1 MAFCG
6 IIKIMR
12 IGFGFDVHP
21 LVKGRKFIL
30 GGVEIPH
37 EAGLEGH
44 SDADVLLHAICDGL
58 LGAMGEKDIGHH
70 FPNSDPLYK
79 GISSLRLLEEV
90 VGIMHRRD
98 FMLSNLD
105 STVVAEAP
113 KIAPHIPQMI
123 QTIAPRLMVSPRQIS
138 IKATTA
144 EGLGFVGEKKG
155 VVAYAV
161 VLLEQNSKS

>member
-1 MAFCG
+1 
-6 IIKIMR
+6 MR

-21 LVKGRKFIL
+21 LVKGRRFIL
-30 GGVEIPH
+30 GGVEIPY
-37 EAGLEGH
+37 EKGLEGH

-70 FPNSDPLYK
+70 FPNSNPLYK

-90 VGIMHRRD
+90 AGIMHRGD
-98 FMLSNLD
+98 FILGNLD
-105 STVVAEAP
+105 STVVAEEP
-113 KIAPHIPQMI
+113 KIAPYIPPMI
-123 QTIAPRLMVSPRQIS
+123 ENIALRLMVSPRQIS

-161 VLLEQNSKS
+161 VLLESKSKV

>member
-1 MAFCG
+1 M
-6 IIKIMR
+6 MR

-21 LVKGRKFIL
+21 LAEDRKFIL

-37 EAGLEGH
+37 SVGLTGH
-44 SDADVLLHAICDGL
+44 SDADVLLHAICDSL
-58 LGAMGEKDIGHH
+58 LGAMGERDIGHH

-90 VGIMHRRD
+90 AAIMHRRN
-98 FMLSNLD
+98 FSLGNLD
-105 STVVAEAP
+105 STVVAEEP
-113 KIAPHIPQMI
+113 KLAPHIPRMVENL
-123 QTIAPRLMVSPRQIS
+123 ASRLFASTGQIS
-138 IKATTA
+138 VKATTN

-161 VLLEQNSKS
+161 ALLESNSKIG